1 MADFWDEFDDDK
13 EEEIKAAGEG
23 EETEPGDEELAAER
37 DEDTTDSEDAYDND
51 EADSAVAAAEED
63 EVEDEEEEMAAPKT
77 KAGRGK
83 KSGERSKAEWI
94 RDEITRRRDKGE
106 SLRPKDILQ
115 SLADKGVT
123 VVAPQVSIALRDM
136 GLRATREPELAGVGG
151 EEEKSRIA
159 RRVKPPKPPV
169 STKAPG
175 GKMAFSTDELQAAHD
190 FVAQCGGLQ
199 RTNELL
205 SAIAKLQLRH

>member
-1 MADFWDEFDDDK
+1 MVDFWDEFDDDK
-13 EEEIKAAGEG
+13 EEKNQADEEG
-23 EETEPGDEELAAER
+23 TAEDLGDEELADATG
-37 DEDTTDSEDAYDND
+37 EDTADIEDAYDND
-51 EADSAVAAAEED
+51 EAGSAVATAEEED
-63 EVEDEEEEMAAPKT
+63 VEDEEEEMATT
-77 KAGRGK
+77 KRPPRRGK
-83 KSGERSKAEWI
+83 KAAGKSKAEWI
-94 RDEITRRRDKGE
+94 RDEIVRRRDKGE

-136 GLRATREPELAGVGG
+136 GLRTAREPVTAESG
-151 EEEKSRIA
+151 EDSKSRLA
-159 RRVKPPKPPV
+159 RRVKPPKA
-169 STKAPG
+169 SEAPAPRGG

-205 SAIAKLQLRH
+205 SAIARLQLNR